1 MGMSY
6 EDVLSGCAQGIEDA
20 AREFGI
26 IGRIIVTCVRHLGPK
41 QAVRIAQLMVDEPHP
56 YIVGFGMGGD
66 ESQYVASDFTPAFQ
80 IANEAGYPCTV
91 HAGEVCGSES
101 VWDAINHLPMIS
113 RIGHGVRSAED
124 GELIK
129 TLVNRKISLEICPG
143 SNLALALY
151 PDWNSH
157 PLNHILE
164 AGISV
169 SLNSDD
175 PPFFNTSVGK
185 EYQNG
190 AEHFNLDLKQLLY
203 ISRMAMESS
212 FADTKTKDL
221 LVKQINEWS
230 ID

>member
-1 MGMSY
+1 MKSDQLIEKSVSKNDIMKQIGWSPKYNIKTGIKKIIEY
-6 EDVLSGCAQGIEDA
+6 EKRIFKQDLKKSKNRILITC
-20 AREFGI
+20 FGI
-26 IGRIIVTCVRHLGPK
+26 K
-41 QAVRIAQLMVDEPHP
+41 
-56 YIVGFGMGGD
+56 
-66 ESQYVASDFTPAFQ
+66 
-80 IANEAGYPCTV
+80 
-91 HAGEVCGSES
+91 
-101 VWDAINHLPMIS
+101 
-113 RIGHGVRSAED
+113 
-124 GELIK
+124 
-129 TLVNRKISLEICPG
+129 KIT
-143 SNLALALY
+143 
-151 PDWNSH
+151 W
-157 PLNHILE
+157 LNHILE